1 MKKIRII
8 FSKYKNIFIGQISN
22 LTSFAISTSLLFIN
36 LFFLSVEDRGIYGL
50 IYTLPS
56 ILIILTDFGITPILI
71 RYISRGLN
79 TSKILS
85 TLLFL
90 HLLRIS
96 FTLIIGVIIIKLA
109 GYYFYNVQNKYLF
122 LALPIILSLSA
133 NSYLTPYFYGIN
145 KISRYYL
152 LITLPNLLILCFS
165 IFLILTQKFI
175 LINII
180 YSSIYIYIFHSII
193 VVIMFIHQ
201 SRTFNLNYYKE
212 FHSIIKE
219 SKFLYI
225 SNTLTFG
232 YIYIFPIII
241 NIKFGLT
248 NLSYVLF
255 CIAICDKLFLIGDSV
270 GYEIIRKINLDLSEN
285 VILKFKYL
293 NKVLFFMLP
302 IIIFSTLMIL
312 LITKYVLLEHFFI
325 KYKPVLAFF
334 IFVLFQYFCQSFQR
348 IYLQFYNGL
357 GKSNFSF
364 FITSISVS
372 IKLVILLIC
381 NYDIT
386 TTLLFLSISD
396 LFILF
401 TLIYINSFNIKS
413 FKVCF

>member
-1 MKKIRII
+1 
-8 FSKYKNIFIGQISN
+8 
-22 LTSFAISTSLLFIN
+22 
-36 LFFLSVEDRGIYGL
+36 
-50 IYTLPS
+50 
-56 ILIILTDFGITPILI
+56 
-71 RYISRGLN
+71 
-79 TSKILS
+79 
-85 TLLFL
+85 
-90 HLLRIS
+90 
-96 FTLIIGVIIIKLA
+96 
-109 GYYFYNVQNKYLF
+109 
-122 LALPIILSLSA
+122 
-133 NSYLTPYFYGIN
+133 
-145 KISRYYL
+145 
-152 LITLPNLLILCFS
+152 
-165 IFLILTQKFI
+165 
-175 LINII
+175 
-180 YSSIYIYIFHSII
+180 
-193 VVIMFIHQ
+193 
-201 SRTFNLNYYKE
+201 
-212 FHSIIKE
+212 
-219 SKFLYI
+219 
-225 SNTLTFG
+225 
-232 YIYIFPIII
+232 
-241 NIKFGLT
+241 
-248 NLSYVLF
+248 
-255 CIAICDKLFLIGDSV
+255 
-270 GYEIIRKINLDLSEN
+270 
-285 VILKFKYL
+285 LKFKYL